1 MGGVPGLRRAAPL
14 VGTGRVGHPGDV
26 ADWVFS
32 IVDRLG
38 AAGVGLLILLENV
51 IPPIPSEV
59 ILPLAGF
66 RARTGAVNVIAV
78 WPAAT
83 AGSVLGALLLYG
95 LGAWLGYDRLY
106 RLAGHRWFVFV
117 SQQDLERGEA
127 VFERHGGKVVLFAR
141 CVPFLRSVVSI
152 PAGISGMPLLRFV
165 VLTAIGSG
173 VWNAAFLALGWV
185 LGENWAQVEGFL
197 GPVSYVVLAL
207 LAVGLIVLIVR
218 RLSSRSA
225 VNTRTGPAGPGQP

>member
-1 MGGVPGLRRAAPL
+1 
-14 VGTGRVGHPGDV
+14 V

-51 IPPIPSEV
+51 VPPIPSEV

-66 RARTGAVNVIAV
+66 RARTGGVNAIAV

-95 LGAWLGYDRLY
+95 LGAWLGYDRLH

-117 SQQDLERGEA
+117 SQKDMERGER
-127 VFERHGGKVVLFAR
+127 VFERHGGKVVLLGR

-152 PAGISGMPLLRFV
+152 PAGISGMPVARFV

-173 VWNAAFLALGWV
+173 AWNAAFLALGWV
-185 LGENWAQVEGFL
+185 LGENWDQVDGVL

-207 LAVGLIVLIVR
+207 LAVGLVVLMVR
-218 RLSSRSA
+218 RVRSA
-225 VNTRTGPAGPGQP
+225 SVPRG